1 MSEMDTLVD
10 LEAFSPLN
18 SQVQPTSATS
28 QTAYANAVPT
38 HLAFTISRQSGSG
51 AHVVSQKLAEYL
63 QVRSPK
69 NSRSW
74 MIFDRNLV
82 DQVLE
87 DHHLP
92 RRLGRFMPEDRVSEM
107 EDTMSEL
114 LGGHPPSWMM
124 ARQIAETILRLGEEG
139 NVILIG
145 RGANLITRK
154 LPHVFHVRLVGSVE
168 KRAQHLSETCKIS
181 HRSALEL
188 IRKEDRGRQRYL
200 RKHFAEDPENPLLY
214 HLVIN
219 TDFVPY
225 EKAAVMIA
233 EAALS
238 GLHLKPAQFRF
249 DQGAFYPLD
258 AP

>member
-1 MSEMDTLVD
+1 MDTLVD
-10 LEAFSPLN
+10 LEEVVPLIK
-18 SQVQPTSATS
+18 SQVQPTGGLSQSAFTN
-28 QTAYANAVPT
+28 NA
-38 HLAFTISRQSGSG
+38 HLAITISRQSGCG
-51 AHVVSQKLAEYL
+51 AHLVSEKLAEYFRA
-63 QVRSPK
+63 RSPA
-69 NSRSW
+69 NARPW

-82 DQVLE
+82 DRVLE

-114 LGGHPPSWMM
+114 LGGHPPSWML
-124 ARQIAETILRLGEEG
+124 ARQTAETVLRLAEEG
-139 NVILIG
+139 HVILIG
-145 RGANLITRK
+145 RGANIITRK

-168 KRAQHLSETCKIS
+168 KRAQHLCETLKIS
-181 HRSALEL
+181 KQAALEL

-200 RKHFAEDPENPLLY
+200 RKYFAEEPDNPLLY

-225 EKAAVMIA
+225 EKAAVMIG

-238 GLHLKPAQFRF
+238 GLHLNPAPFQF
-249 DQGAFYPLD
+249 DTQAFYRAEGP
-258 AP
+258 